1 MSGVQISGGPLLPA
15 ARRVHSFADRDTW
28 IKGRRIGLGS
38 SDVAAILGVSP
49 YRSGWDIYLERVLDR
64 RPPPDARREK
74 YYARGHREEPRIL
87 EDYADEVGA
96 AVMPLQRVIVEGP
109 APLAVSPDSFV
120 ALDGEWG
127 LGECKTDRTFA
138 WGPSGTVIER
148 WSPAAR
154 ELVREDHAAQVYSQ
168 LIATGLPFG
177 VLAVRRDMDDLRHFV
192 MIADERLQTRM
203 LERLSAWWQRHV
215 VEGIAPE
222 NDGSEACAKAKER
235 LYQGGAREKKTRP
248 ATPAEVAMARELVAA
263 KVEKQRHEDR
273 ERRLRSDLAD
283 AIGDGYGIA
292 WDGPGGVS
300 KALYIDVAGRELVDA
315 DKLRREHP
323 DVFTAVVKH
332 TEPRREVR
340 LYIQEK

>member
-1 MSGVQISGGPLLPA
+1 MSVQILGGPLLPS
-15 ARRVHSFADRDTW
+15 ARRVRMYEDRDTW
-28 IKGRRIGLGS
+28 VEGRKVGLGS

-49 YRSGWDIYLERVLDR
+49 YRSPWDIYLERVLDR

-96 AVMPLQRVIVEGP
+96 SVMPLRQVIVEGP

-148 WSPAAR
+148 WTTAAR

-192 MIADERLQTRM
+192 LVADERLQARM
-203 LERLSAWWQRHV
+203 LERLGEWWQRHIV
-215 VEGIAPE
+215 AGEPPE

-235 LYQGGAREKKTRP
+235 LYAGGAREKKTRQ
-248 ATPAEVAMARELVAA
+248 ATPDEVRLARELVAA
-263 KVEKQRHEDR
+263 KTEKQRFEDR
-273 ERRLRSDLAD
+273 ERRLQSDLSD
-283 AIGDGYGIA
+283 AIGEGYGLHF
-292 WDGPGGVS
+292 DGAGGTS
-300 KALYIDVAGRELVDA
+300 KVLYIDVAGRELVDTE
-315 DKLRREHP
+315 KLRKEHP
-323 DVFTAVVKH
+323 DVFAKVVKR

>member
-1 MSGVQISGGPLLPA
+1 MSVQILGGPLLPA
-15 ARRVHSFADRDTW
+15 ARRVRAFEDRDTW
-28 IKGRRIGLGS
+28 VEGRKTGLGS

-49 YRSGWDIYLERVLDR
+49 YRSPWDIYLERVLDR
-64 RPPPDARREK
+64 RPTPDARREK

-87 EDYADEVGA
+87 EDYGDEVGA
-96 AVMPLQRVIVEGP
+96 VVMPLRQVIVEGP

-138 WGPSGTVIER
+138 WGPSGSVIER
-148 WSPAAR
+148 WTPAAR

-177 VLAVRRDMDDLRHFV
+177 VLAVRRDMDDLRHFTIV
-192 MIADERLQTRM
+192 ADERLQSRM
-203 LERLSAWWQRHV
+203 LERLTEWWQRHIV
-215 VEGIAPE
+215 GREPPE

-235 LYQGGAREKKTRP
+235 LYAGGAREKKTRA
-248 ATPAEVAMARELVAA
+248 ATADEVKAARELVAV
-263 KVEKQRHEDR
+263 KTEKQRFEDR

-283 AIGDGYGIA
+283 AIGEGYGLHF
-292 WDGPGGVS
+292 DGPGGTS
-300 KALYIDVAGRELVDA
+300 KVLYIDVAGRELVDT

-323 DVFTAVVKH
+323 DVFAKVVKH